1 MDKKEALEIVKN
13 DPNEILNLP
22 ENFQKDRDV
31 VLESIKNDNGA
42 SMLLADLSF
51 RHEIFLKDREIV
63 LEAVKK
69 YGDILI
75 HVDVDKSFLKDK
87 EIVLEALKSS
97 HEWEGR
103 VSEIMDAIDK
113 SLVNDEDIK
122 YWSSII
128 CILNEKDMNKMGSG
142 QYEELTNIKGAIW
155 SRVDE

>member
-103 VSEIMDAIDK
+103 VSEIMDTIDK
-113 SLVNDEDIK
+113 SIVNDEDIK
-122 YWSSII
+122 YWYM
-128 CILNEKDMNKMGSG
+128 D
-142 QYEELTNIKGAIW
+142 KGY
-155 SRVDE
+155 